1 VHTNVTANTA
11 PRVVILGVAASD
23 AHAVANQ
30 LIAMML
36 RQKGFVVI
44 NLGVCT
50 PLEEFAE
57 AHRTHPH
64 AEAVLIGSLNG
75 HAYEDLKAL
84 PQLRSAGQLACPII
98 VGGNLSVGSH
108 KSPETADRLSALG
121 VDHILEDAH
130 QLPALLNRLAGDR
143 AAEYATGERVNL
155 PTLATAGS

>member
-1 VHTNVTANTA
+1 MNTTATTA

-36 RQKGFVVI
+36 RQQGFVVV

-57 AHRTHPH
+57 AYRAHPQ

-75 HAYEDLKAL
+75 HAYEDLKDL
-84 PQLRSAGQLACPII
+84 PELRSAGQLACPII

-108 KSPETADRLSALG
+108 KGPETANRLRALG
-121 VDHILEDAH
+121 VDHILDSADE
-130 QLPALLNRLAGDR
+130 LPVLLNRLADQRITDR
-143 AAEYATGERVNL
+143 PARELAAV
-155 PTLATAGS
+155 GS